1 MLLRPQ
7 PAGAEH
13 AQRSRGDAI
22 SEFGPFHQVVL
33 REAMERPGQ
42 LFRMDAKPA
51 PKSLKRN
58 SRGGVLGQELQD
70 FAVVLPQVERL
81 GLDSRSATFWHHRR
95 PLTTSATDKSA
106 SARIE
111 GEIHKDHRAVYPLL
125 TRPTPL
131 SG

>member
-1 MLLRPQ
+1 
-7 PAGAEH
+7 
-13 AQRSRGDAI
+13 
-22 SEFGPFHQVVL
+22 
-33 REAMERPGQ
+33 MERPGQ

-51 PKSLKRN
+51 PKALKRN

-70 FAVVLPQVERL
+70 FAVVLSQVERL

-111 GEIHKDHRAVYPLL
+111 GEKDNDHSAVERFLRP
-125 TRPTPL
+125 PTPL

>member
-51 PKSLKRN
+51 PKALKRN

-70 FAVVLPQVERL
+70 FAGVLPQGERL
-81 GLDSRSATFWHHRR
+81 GLASRSPTLWHHRPPR
-95 PLTTSATDKSA
+95 PTSAADKYS
-106 SARIE
+106 SRRIE
-111 GEIHKDHRAVYPLL
+111 
-125 TRPTPL
+125 
-131 SG
+131 

>member
-13 AQRSRGDAI
+13 TQRPRCDAI

-33 REAMERPGQ
+33 REAMERAGQ
-42 LFRMDAKPA
+42 LFRMDAEPA
-51 PKSLKRN
+51 PKALKRN
-58 SRGGVLGQELQD
+58 SRGGGLGQELQD
-70 FAVVLPQVERL
+70 FAVVLSQVERL
-81 GLDSRSATFWHHRR
+81 GLDSRAATFWHHRR

-111 GEIHKDHRAVYPLL
+111 GGENKDHSSGETPCQARK
-125 TRPTPL
+125 RPF
-131 SG
+131 